1 MTSEFGDNGAADT
14 LATIPA
20 SELAGMKDR
29 VRTAQFVA
37 LYRQGR
43 ITNLASPVIAAFVG
57 YILLSNGNVGPIA
70 GWLTVVVLAAVARG
84 VVHHR
89 FEPQVPAR
97 GVVSDRTRYAF
108 IASIC
113 LSGLAWGAAMPLL
126 FPFDNLALQVFLI
139 VVVMGMGAGAAAG
152 FGPYFPALAVYT
164 IPLILPA
171 VATLMFQQTLVHVA
185 LGSFGLLFLFVLLLL
200 GSSGHRSFAMNVR
213 LEFENAHLALGLED
227 AQRRLGDAVDS
238 MSEAFALF
246 DAGDCLVL
254 ANEPLRQMTP
264 ALRESSDKPLSYE
277 EFVGVFATS
286 VLAGVPQEQFDSW
299 VERFLR
305 RHRMPE
311 ETFEVELADG
321 HWLRVSEQPTSD
333 NGIVSIFSDL
343 TELKKREAALRES
356 EERFRDFTQAA
367 SDWVFELDA
376 DLRFTSVSGRYA
388 EVTGRDPEF
397 LIGIKLTD
405 FPSLNLDADWHA
417 VATAFAQRQPF
428 HNCRITRPDSKGE
441 PFQFLL
447 SAVPVFSDDGTF
459 QGYRGAGSDI
469 TAIVRAEALA
479 REARKQLFD
488 AIESIP
494 AAFILLGSDGRLI
507 LWNSRAPDFLRA
519 DRDLI
524 RTGTTYEDLV
534 RSSAESRRIIDAQ
547 GNEAAWIADQLE
559 WFNEPQVAKVFRLS
573 DGRFMQ
579 KLGRRTADG
588 GVVAIFT
595 DISDIRLEQQALAEK
610 TTLLQ
615 TTLEG
620 MGEGILVLDQS
631 WRVILANKQ
640 LQELLDLPKAATA
653 VGTSF
658 SEIIEQLE
666 RDGIVGVS
674 DDGKDQRSS
683 ISDHFGA
690 GEAFQTEH
698 MRLSGTRLM
707 VRASPL
713 EGDCWVL
720 LFNDVTAQ
728 RRAVVALEESE
739 DRYRQLVENSPD
751 FISIHKDGRFIFV
764 NPAGA
769 RLVGAPS
776 TAAMI
781 GRRALDFVHPDYHE
795 EFRVSGTTVQA
806 GGAGTFY
813 EFRGLRDDGS
823 SFDVEGTTVE
833 FTYRGGPAILSVVRD
848 ITLRKLA
855 QAQLVQTS
863 KLATL
868 GELAA
873 GITHE
878 LNQPLNLIRMAA
890 DSSLIL
896 MEQGK
901 TDKEFERE
909 QFERISAHAVR
920 MANIINHM
928 ATFSRR
934 VDDDGDR
941 EVIDPHECVM
951 SAVSMVRD
959 QYAADD
965 VNIEVEMPDA
975 PSRIYGN
982 TIRLEQVI
990 LNLLTN
996 ARDAVVLDKVD
1007 PESGRTFKDAKPG
1020 QIQVSLRHETSE
1032 AGEHDSVQNH
1042 IVIQIEDNGGGI
1054 PAAALDRVFDP
1065 FYTTKRTGEGTGLG
1079 LAIGYGIVDSMGGRM
1094 SASNGPEG
1102 ARFEVW
1108 IPLVNTTDIAT
1119 EIGRA
1124 VEAETSA
1131 KKRA

>member
-1 MTSEFGDNGAADT
+1 MISDIGDNGAPAT
-14 LATIPA
+14 VATIPA
-20 SELAGMKDR
+20 TELVGMEDR

-43 ITNLASPVIAAFVG
+43 ITNLASPVLAAFVG
-57 YILLSNGNVGPIA
+57 YVLLSNGNVGPIA
-70 GWLTVVVLAAVARG
+70 GWLSFVVLAAVLRG

-89 FEPQVPAR
+89 FEPQVSAR
-97 GVVSDRTRYAF
+97 SVVSEATKYAF
-108 IASIC
+108 LASIC
-113 LSGLAWGAAMPLL
+113 VSGLAWGAAMPLL
-126 FPFDNLALQVFLI
+126 FPMDNLALQVFLI
-139 VVVMGMGAGAAAG
+139 VVVMGMGAGAAVG
-152 FGPYFPALAVYT
+152 FGPYFPALAVYL
-164 IPLILPA
+164 IPLTLPA
-171 VATLMFQQTLVHVA
+171 VATLLIQQTLVHVA
-185 LGSFGLLFLFVLLLL
+185 LGCFGLMFLVILLLL

-213 LEFENAHLALGLED
+213 LEFENALLALGLED

-246 DAGDCLVL
+246 DADDCLVL
-254 ANEPLRQMTP
+254 ANEPLRQIVP
-264 ALRESSDKPLSYE
+264 VLRERSPKPLSYE

-286 VLAGVPQEQFDSW
+286 VLAGAPQEQFDSW

-305 RHRMPE
+305 RHRMPG

-321 HWLRVSEQPTSD
+321 HWLRVSEQSTSD

-343 TELKKREAALRES
+343 TELKRREAALRES

-367 SDWVFELDA
+367 SDWVLELDA
-376 DLRFTSVSGRYA
+376 DLRFTAVSGRYA
-388 EVTGRDPEF
+388 EVTGRDPES
-397 LIGIKLTD
+397 LIGLKLTD
-405 FPSLNLDADWHA
+405 YPSLNQDADWHA

-428 HNCRITRPDSKGE
+428 HNRRISRPDSKGE
-441 PFQFLL
+441 PFQFLF
-447 SAVPVFSDDGTF
+447 SAVPVFADDGEF
-459 QGYRGAGSDI
+459 QGYRGTGSDI

-494 AAFILLGSDGRLI
+494 AAFVLLGRDGRLI
-507 LWNSRAPDFLRA
+507 LWNSRAPEFLRA

-524 RTGTTYEDLV
+524 RTGAAYEDLV
-534 RSSAESRRIIDAQ
+534 RSSAESGRIIDAH
-547 GNEAAWIADQLE
+547 GNEAAWIADQME
-559 WFNEPQVAKVFRLS
+559 WFNEPEIAKEFRLT
-573 DGRFMQ
+573 DGRFLQ

-595 DISDIRLEQQALAEK
+595 DITDIRRDQQELAEK
-610 TTLLQ
+610 TALLQ

-620 MGEGILVLDQS
+620 MGEGILVLDQDR
-631 WRVILANKQ
+631 RVILANNQ
-640 LQELLDLPKAATA
+640 LQQLLELPEAATS

-658 SEIIEQLE
+658 SEIIGQLE
-666 RDGIVGVS
+666 RDGVVGVS
-674 DDGKDQRSS
+674 DAGESRRLS
-683 ISDHFGA
+683 ITDHFDTRN
-690 GEAFQTEH
+690 AFQTEH
-698 MRLSGTRLM
+698 VSRSGKRLL

-713 EGDCWVL
+713 EDGCWVL
-720 LFNDVTAQ
+720 LLNDVTAQ
-728 RRAVVALEESE
+728 RTAVAALEESE

-776 TAAMI
+776 TEAMV
-781 GRRALDFVHPDYHE
+781 GRRALDFVHPDYHD
-795 EFRVSGTTVQA
+795 EFRLSGTTVQA
-806 GGAGTFY
+806 AGTGAFY

-823 SFDVEGTTVE
+823 VFDVEGTTVE

-909 QFERISAHAVR
+909 QFERISAQAVR
-920 MANIINHM
+920 MADIISHM

-941 EVIDPHECVM
+941 EVIDPYECVRA
-951 SAVSMVRD
+951 AVSMVRD

-965 VNIEVEMPDA
+965 VNIDVDIPET

-1007 PESGRTFKDAKPG
+1007 PESGRTFKEAKPG
-1020 QIQVSLRHETSE
+1020 RIKVSLRHESPK
-1032 AGEHDSVQNH
+1032 AGEPDSAQNQ
-1042 IVIQIEDNGGGI
+1042 IVIRIEDNGGGI

-1079 LAIGYGIVDSMGGRM
+1079 LAIGYGIVDSMGGRI
-1094 SASNGPEG
+1094 SVSNGLEG

-1108 IPLVNTTDIAT
+1108 IPLVNTADIA
-1119 EIGRA
+1119 EPVGPSID
-1124 VEAETSA
+1124 AETSA